1 MRARALANWRTR
13 GQVDAMKEVADAY
26 KKRSIHDF
34 ERVYAKYKSRE
45 LSSLLAQCSAS
56 LMSLV
61 AGSKRA

>member
-1 MRARALANWRTR
+1 
-13 GQVDAMKEVADAY
+13 MKEVADAY